1 MRGLLACVVILTA
14 CGGEQASIANAA
26 TPVVSDFLRYVEAA
40 DGSAALE
47 AAVVSYQRADGT
59 RVDLVAA
66 VHLGDRSYY
75 AALQTRF
82 RDYDA
87 LLYEL
92 VAPER
97 GDKPA
102 KGGSDSIVSRLQR
115 FMSEALELEFQLEG
129 IDYQQPNFV
138 HADLTVGEFQQLSAE
153 KGESLWTL
161 VLRMMAAQ
169 YAAQQKDEGPQVS
182 ALAMLMTFALGGK
195 ERAQGLKRMLAREF
209 ENIEMLVAGIEPK
222 EPGKE
227 SVLLGERNK
236 AALRVLSEQLAA
248 GKRQLAIFYGAA
260 HMPDFEARL
269 QRDFGFRK
277 VAQEWLP
284 AWRVQA
290 R

>member
-1 MRGLLACVVILTA
+1 MRGLLACVLVLSA
-14 CGGEQASIANAA
+14 CGKQEAGSSTAA
-26 TPVVSDFLRYVEAA
+26 PAVSDFLRYVEQA
-40 DGSAALE
+40 DGSATLE
-47 AAVVSYQRADGT
+47 SAVVGYERADGA

-75 AALQTRF
+75 ADLQRRF
-82 RDYDA
+82 ADYDA
-87 LLYEL
+87 VLYEL

-97 GDKPA
+97 GAKPV

-115 FMSEALELEFQLEG
+115 FMSSALELEFQLEG
-129 IDYQQPNFV
+129 IDYEQPNFV

-169 YAAQQKDEGPQVS
+169 YAAQQKGEGPELS
-182 ALAMLMTFALGGK
+182 GLALLMTFVLGGE

-209 ENIEMLVAGIEPK
+209 ENIEMLVAGLEPR

-236 AALRVLSEQLAA
+236 AAVRVLGEQLAA
-248 GKRQLAIFYGAA
+248 GRRRLAIFYGAA
-260 HMPDFEARL
+260 HMPDFEVRL
-269 QRDFGFRK
+269 QRDLGFHK
-277 VAQEWLP
+277 VADAWLP
-284 AWRVQA
+284 AWRMRA